1 MTSKRK
7 EKLLA
12 KEARVKA
19 ELRQVN
25 SAERALNKKRDTRR
39 RVLIGSAFLAKVD
52 RGEIPEEKL
61 LLMMNKF
68 LIRRDERVLFGLTPL
83 GETDADSSATSEA
96 HSNPIALTTPTE
108 KETGDEPTSMEPEAE
123 EKQ

>member
-7 EKLLA
+7 ENLLA
-12 KEARVKA
+12 KEARIKA
-19 ELRQVN
+19 QLKQVN
-25 SAERALNKKRDTRR
+25 SAERELNKKRETRR
-39 RVLIGSAFLAKVD
+39 KVLIGAAFLAKVD

-68 LIRRDERVLFGLTPL
+68 LIRHDERALFGLTPL
-83 GETDADSSATSEA
+83 DENAADSSATSEA

-108 KETGDEPTSMEPEAE
+108 KETGDETTSMEPEAE

>member
-7 EKLLA
+7 ENLLA
-12 KEARVKA
+12 KEARIKA
-19 ELRQVN
+19 QLKQVT
-25 SAERALNKKRDTRR
+25 SAERELHKKRETRR
-39 RVLIGSAFLAKVD
+39 KVLIGAAFLAKVD

-68 LIRRDERVLFGLTPL
+68 LIRRDERALFGLTPL
-83 GETDADSSATSEA
+83 DENAADSSADSET

-108 KETGDEPTSMEPEAE
+108 KETGNEPTSMEPEAE
-123 EKQ
+123 EK

>member
-7 EKLLA
+7 ENLLA
-12 KEARVKA
+12 KEAKIKA
-19 ELRQVN
+19 ALKQVDA
-25 SAERALNKKRDTRR
+25 SERASNKKRETRR

-68 LIRRDERVLFGLTPL
+68 LIRRDERALFGLTPL
-83 GETDADSSATSEA
+83 DENAADSSADSET
-96 HSNPIALTTPTE
+96 HSNPIDLATPTE
-108 KETGDEPTSMEPEAE
+108 KDSIDEPTAIEV
-123 EKQ
+123 

>member
-7 EKLLA
+7 ENLLA
-12 KEARVKA
+12 KEARIKA
-19 ELRQVN
+19 QLKQVN
-25 SAERALNKKRDTRR
+25 SAERELNKKRETRR
-39 RVLIGSAFLAKVD
+39 KVLIGAAFLAKVD

-68 LIRRDERVLFGLTPL
+68 LIRHDERALFGLTPL
-83 GETDADSSATSEA
+83 DENAADSSATSEA

-108 KETGDEPTSMEPEAE
+108 KETEDEATSMEPEAE